1 MRYSAAIVAIIL
13 AASAQAENLDG
24 SSILAQEAQRAQELQ
39 RLQHQAELL
48 KQRAEI
54 TRYLDEIEK
63 NGGDVSDLGLTGIN
77 TGTGTMRR
85 RSASSEA
92 IPVAPAAVNKTDQD
106 SIPRLLHIEDNRAA
120 FATVQGTLYAGVGG
134 TLPGGYKIVAL
145 SLRDGVRLQ
154 KNGVQYDID
163 VAW

>member
-1 MRYSAAIVAIIL
+1 MRYSAAFVAIVL

-77 TGTGTMRR
+77 TGTMRR

-92 IPVAPAAVNKTDQD
+92 IPVAPAAINKTAQD
-106 SIPRLLHIEDNRAA
+106 SIPRLLHIEDSRAA
-120 FATVQGTLYAGVGG
+120 FATAQGTLYAGVGR